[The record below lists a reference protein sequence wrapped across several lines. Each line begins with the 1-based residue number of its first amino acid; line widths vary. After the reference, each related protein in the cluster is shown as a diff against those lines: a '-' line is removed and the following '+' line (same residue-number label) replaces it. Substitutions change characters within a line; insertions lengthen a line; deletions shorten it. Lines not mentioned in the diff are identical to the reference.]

1 MACVNVYFKIALVML
16 RLCKDEDKI
25 RQYKNKKKPN
35 PVNIKGKCIYAFNLS
50 TGIIVT
56 GKQFRLWNSLACS
69 SQMND
74 NIF

>member
-16 RLCKDEDKI
+16 RLCKDEDKL
-25 RQYKNKKKPN
+25 RQYNQKNPN

-56 GKQFRLWNSLACS
+56 SKQFRLWNSLVCS

-74 NIF
+74 NSF